1 MFTFATILALFNLI
15 SLQLA
20 CFRLF
25 LQTARGLISCFRF
38 GVLIFVLS
46 EAKAKPPHPTIL
58 TDISIFTRVVSHPCR
73 DNYHLAGIMRELL
86 CTGGEGAQRW
96 YRGWGDHPQS
106 SSEEGRSAYTH
117 HQAGP
122 HNNNS
127 IPNQTLWEKGRILL
141 QPPSLHFCK
150 YWTLSILGKL
160 LWIATFFAQGI
171 IYEENTKNFAA
182 VL

>member
-58 TDISIFTRVVSHPCR
+58 TDISIFPRVVSHPCR
-73 DNYHLAGIMRELL
+73 DNYYLASIMRELL
-86 CTGGEGAQRW
+86 CIGGEGAQR
-96 YRGWGDHPQS
+96 
-106 SSEEGRSAYTH
+106 
-117 HQAGP
+117 
-122 HNNNS
+122 
-127 IPNQTLWEKGRILL
+127 
-141 QPPSLHFCK
+141 
-150 YWTLSILGKL
+150 
-160 LWIATFFAQGI
+160 
-171 IYEENTKNFAA
+171 
-182 VL
+182 

>member
-1 MFTFATILALFNLI
+1 
-15 SLQLA
+15 
-20 CFRLF
+20 
-25 LQTARGLISCFRF
+25 
-38 GVLIFVLS
+38 
-46 EAKAKPPHPTIL
+46 
-58 TDISIFTRVVSHPCR
+58 
-73 DNYHLAGIMRELL
+73 MRELL

-127 IPNQTLWEKGRILL
+127 IPNQILWEKGRILL

-182 VL
+182 VLLAKIIVYKNCPEIWTYYTMTLQHSRIVELKNHDSILGPLQVRESGALPIGHLVFFDVSLELNLTISRLPFAD